1 MPGDEFTSP
10 PTRVN
15 LSGSPMKDK
24 NLTNIKSHFRTL
36 GAILVVFSACALLI
50 TLNQWGVAYYWF
62 LISPL
67 FGIAFFM
74 LAPHSWKVA
83 RVVKPWFPVA
93 SELMQRQEQVD
104 HNISVFEKVSY
115 TLRFYDICDS
125 DCVEA
130 LRDDLCNSLPQV
142 NTDRGRLENCA
153 NNAASLLNK
162 THAYLTPRVLMLLY
176 QDHHGGVTIV
186 DWAAEKTELIPGLAK
201 VLEHSSHVQS
211 KQFQVPFLS
220 SDIEQLLSPLKTYTI
235 NGFKEEIEGLHLIQA
250 SVTRYLQ
257 YLTVNRINHRLRFRK
272 PADVLDHLKQKDF
285 PINPANLNA
294 TTLRV
299 LTRIGKK
306 AFQLAF
312 PDLPYNLRK
321 SLRRISFILFFED
334 DEKMIAPLCR
344 KISQN
349 ADAVCIAFAYMEFR
363 EDLRIAFELDG
374 QNFVSVNYLIEN
386 WARRVEEREKSL
398 PARGLQIELQRVR
411 QTLQDGKWVT
421 SLPAM
426 IKEMLEQ
433 FKKCDKFVV
442 EMHEVVTQRPFIH
455 ESLKRVFKT
464 LSLGTVERYL
474 EARTIIAYLLTF
486 QTERGTVAGLL
497 DCIRAQ
503 EKQGEIEGL
512 GIDLQVEGA
521 AKYNYKQYTNS
532 ARVGIVP
539 KGWSFEQFCAEFQ
552 GDFRKIV
559 KARKKL
565 LPEPSGIK
573 KPWTFPWSL
582 GDLKDMELI
591 IHRFGLSG
599 RNYYGFLLPVTKQHA
614 IERIRE
620 LFAGILDLDDLNA
633 LIYYEKDAASITEA
647 IMNGSIAELI
657 DPLTLTPPEKKVFDR
672 KDVALQA
679 CIFTAVGVR
688 SAKELGHYL
697 LEGDQQR
704 LEAAAAAAGGALA
717 LELAGALPIIGQARC
732 RMIAVRY
739 LETLKAMAA
748 VET

>member
-1 MPGDEFTSP
+1 
-10 PTRVN
+10 
-15 LSGSPMKDK
+15 MKDK
-24 NLTNIKSHFRTL
+24 NLTNIKSHFKTL
-36 GAILVVFSACALLI
+36 GAILVVFSASALLI
-50 TLNQWGVAYYWF
+50 TLNHWGVAYYWF

-74 LAPHSWKVA
+74 LAPHSWKIA

-115 TLRFYDICDS
+115 TLRFYDICDANG
-125 DCVEA
+125 VEA
-130 LRDDLCNSLPQV
+130 LRDDLCNSLPPV
-142 NTDRGRLENCA
+142 NTERGRLENCA
-153 NNAASLLNK
+153 KNAASHLNK
-162 THAYLTPRVLMLLY
+162 THPYLTPGVLMLLY
-176 QDHHGGVTIV
+176 RDHHGGGTTI
-186 DWAAEKTELIPGLAK
+186 DEWAVEKTELIPSLAK
-201 VLEHSSHVQS
+201 VLEHSSHLQS

-220 SDIEQLLSPLKTYTI
+220 SDIEQLLSPLETYTI
-235 NGFKEEIEGLHLIQA
+235 NAVKEEIEGLHLIQA
-250 SVTRYLQ
+250 SVERYLQ
-257 YLTVNRINHRLRFRK
+257 YLTINRIPHRLRCRK

-285 PINPANLNA
+285 PIDPASLNA
-294 TTLRV
+294 TILRV
-299 LTRIGKK
+299 LTRIGKE
-306 AFQLAF
+306 AFRVAF
-312 PDLPYNLRK
+312 PDLSYNLRK
-321 SLRRISFILFFED
+321 SFRRISFILFFED
-334 DEKMIAPLCR
+334 DEKMIDPLCR

-349 ADAVCIAFAYMEFR
+349 SDAVRIAFAYMEFR

-374 QNFVSVNYLIEN
+374 QKFVSVNYLIEN
-386 WARRVEEREKSL
+386 WARRVQERQRSL

-421 SLPAM
+421 SLPYM
-426 IKEMLEQ
+426 IKEMLEEL
-433 FKKCDKFVV
+433 KRNTKFVG
-442 EMHEVVTQRPFIH
+442 EMHNIMTTRPFIH

-497 DCIRAQ
+497 DCIRAP
-503 EKQGEIEGL
+503 EKQGEIERL
-512 GIDLQVEGA
+512 GIDLQVESA
-521 AKYNYKQYTNS
+521 AKYNFKQYTNS

-539 KGWSFEQFCAEFQ
+539 KGWSFEQFCGEFQ
-552 GDFRKIV
+552 GDFKKIV

-565 LPEPSGIK
+565 LPEPSRTK
-573 KPWTFPWSL
+573 KPWTFAWSL

-599 RNYYGFLLPVTKQHA
+599 RNYYGFLSPVTKQHA

-620 LFAGILDLDDLNA
+620 LFAGILDRDDLNA
-633 LIYYEKDAASITEA
+633 LIYYEKDAASITDA

-657 DPLTLTPPEKKVFDR
+657 DPVTLTVPEKKVFDR

-679 CIFTAVGVR
+679 RIFTAVGVR

-704 LEAAAAAAGGALA
+704 LEAAADAAGAALA
-717 LELAGALPIIGQARC
+717 LELAGALDIDEVRC
-732 RMIAVRY
+732 RMIAAKY